1 MLPSIILIL
10 GHRLR
15 PGREDHTM
23 SAVATATPKTFDKG
37 IVIMTGSGLF
47 YPTPALAEII
57 RRATEGDA
65 RRPQQARKPSGRRT
79 K

>member
-1 MLPSIILIL
+1 
-10 GHRLR
+10 
-15 PGREDHTM
+15 M
-23 SAVATATPKTFDKG
+23 SAVATETQRPVDES

-47 YPTPALAEII
+47 YSTPALAEII